1 MVLALNLGFPRI
13 GLKRELKKSLE
24 SYWKGESS
32 RDDLLKTGKELRL
45 RHWQLQKEAGIDII
59 PTNDFSY
66 YDHILDAA
74 CLFGVVPDR
83 YNWDGGQIDLD
94 TYFAMARGSQ
104 KQGRD
109 VIAMEMTKWFDTNY
123 HYIVP
128 ELKKG
133 QKFKLSSTKIFDETK
148 EAKDAGFNACPVLIG
163 PVSFL
168 MLAKK
173 AEDFTECRCTLIP
186 DLCNVYIEVCK
197 KLAAS
202 GQNWIQ
208 LDEPCLA
215 LDLEDRY
222 VQAYKD
228 AYAAISKAVPDINIY
243 VPSYFDGLRDN
254 IDLAF
259 SLPVAAIGV
268 DLVRAPDQLDASIAK
283 ARETGKHLVLGL
295 IDGRNVWKNNLSASL
310 EKLEKAKAALGPD
323 HVSVSGS
330 CSLLHTPIDLVAETK
345 LDPEVKSWMAYAK
358 QKLDE
363 ISVLAKGA
371 NLGRHAIEAQLIA
384 SDQVAESR
392 KTSRRIHNDAVQ
404 KRMAAI
410 TPDMAKRKSPFAVR
424 RTVQQAD
431 LKLPAFPTT
440 TIGSF
445 PQTNDIRTARAAFKK
460 GELDQDA
467 YTAAMKKEI
476 ETVVRYQEEADL
488 DVLVHGE
495 PERNDMVEYFGE
507 QLDGYAFSQNGWVQS
522 YGSRYVKP
530 PIIYG
535 DISRPRPM
543 TVEWSK
549 YAQSLTNRP
558 MKGMLT
564 GPITILCWS
573 FVRDDQSREK
583 TAKQLALAIR
593 DEVVDLEKAGIK
605 VIQIDEPALREG
617 LPLRRADWDAYL
629 KWSVEAFRLSASG
642 VEDSTQIHTHMC
654 YADFNDIIESIGAL
668 DADVISIE
676 TSRSQMELLAAFGD
690 YKYPNEIGPGVYDIH
705 SPRIPSVE
713 EMALLLDKAVNVL
726 SPGQIWVNPDC
737 GLKTR
742 GWAEVKPALDNMVAA
757 AKQARAKYK
766 ASNAA

>member
-13 GLKRELKKSLE
+13 GLKRELKKALE
-24 SYWKGESS
+24 SYWKGETP
-32 RDDLLKTGKELRL
+32 REELFRVGKELRL
-45 RHWQLQKEAGIDII
+45 RHWKMQQDAGISFV

-74 CLFGVVPDR
+74 CLFGCIPARYDLNDPD
-83 YNWDGGQIDLD
+83 L
-94 TYFAMARGSQ
+94 YFSMARGSQ
-104 KQGRD
+104 KDGRD

-128 ELKKG
+128 EL
-133 QKFKLSSTKIFDETK
+133 QKDQTFKLSTTKIFDETK
-148 EAKDAGFNACPVLIG
+148 EAQDAGFNCYPVLIG

-168 MLAKK
+168 MIAKK
-173 AEDFTECRCTLIP
+173 AADFDDCRCTLVKP
-186 DLCNVYIEVCK
+186 LVDVYIEICK
-197 KLAAS
+197 KLLAQ
-202 GQNWIQ
+202 GINWIQ

-222 VQAYKD
+222 KNAYKD
-228 AYAAISKAVPDINIY
+228 AYKQLKDAVPEINIF
-243 VPSYFDGLRDN
+243 VPTYFDGLRDN

-259 SLPVAAIGV
+259 SLPVTALGV
-268 DLVRAPDQLDASIAK
+268 DLVRAPDQLEPCIKKAK
-283 ARETGKHLVLGL
+283 ETGIFPVFG
-295 IDGRNVWKNNLSASL
+295 IVDGRNVWRNDLSASL
-310 EKLEKAKAALGPD
+310 AKLEKARAVLGD
-323 HVSVSGS
+323 GFGVSGS
-330 CSLLHTPIDLVAETK
+330 CSLLHTPIDLDAEK
-345 LDPEVKSWMAYAK
+345 RLDPEVKGWMAFSK
-358 QKLDE
+358 QKLEE
-363 ISVLAKGA
+363 IATLAKGA
-371 NLGRHAIEAQLIA
+371 WHGRDVIAAQLIT
-384 SDQVAESR
+384 SDQFAQSR
-392 KTSRRIHNDAVQ
+392 KTSKRIHNDVVQ

-410 TPDMAKRKSPFAVR
+410 TPDMAKRKSPFPQR
-424 RTVQQAD
+424 RAVQQAD

-460 GELDQDA
+460 GELDQGA

-476 ETVVRYQEEADL
+476 ETVVRYQEDAGL

-507 QLDGYAFSQNGWVQS
+507 QLDGYIFSSNGWVQS

-543 TVEWSK
+543 TVAWSS
-549 YAQSLTNRP
+549 YAQSLTAKP

-583 TAKQLALAIR
+583 TAKQIALAIR
-593 DEVVDLEKAGIK
+593 DEVCDLEKAGIK

-617 LPLRRADWDAYL
+617 LPLRQADWPAYL

-642 VEDSTQIHTHMC
+642 VEDATQIHTHMC
-654 YADFNDIIESIGAL
+654 YADFNDIIDSIGAL
-668 DADVISIE
+668 DADVISFE
-676 TSRSQMELLAAFGD
+676 TSRSQMELLGAFGT
-690 YKYPNEIGPGVYDIH
+690 YRYPNEIGPGVYDIH
-705 SPRIPSVE
+705 SPRVPSVG
-713 EMALLLDKAVNVL
+713 EMVALLEKAAKVL
-726 SPGQIWVNPDC
+726 PADHLWVNPDC

-742 GWAEVKPALDNMVAA
+742 GWPEVKAALSNMVEA
-757 AKQARAKYK
+757 AKEMRQRHN
-766 ASNAA
+766 ASTAA

>member
-24 SYWKGESS
+24 SYWKGEIT
-32 RDDLLKTGKELRL
+32 RDSLMQTGKELRL
-45 RHWQLQKEAGIDII
+45 RHWQMQKDAGISFV
-59 PTNDFSY
+59 PTNDFSF

-74 CLFGVVPDR
+74 CLFGCIPDR
-83 YNWDGGQIDLD
+83 YDLND
-94 TYFAMARGSQ
+94 PDLYFSMARGSQ
-104 KQGRD
+104 KNGRD

-133 QKFKLSSTKIFDETK
+133 QEFKLSTSKIFDETK
-148 EAKDAGFNACPVLIG
+148 EAQEAGFECYPVLIG
-163 PVSFL
+163 PISFL

-173 AEDFTECRCTLIP
+173 NEDFEDCRCTLVP
-186 DLCNVYIEVCK
+186 GLVAVYIEICQ
-197 KLAAS
+197 KLLAQ
-202 GQNWIQ
+202 GINWIQ

-222 VQAYKD
+222 KAAYQTAYKMIR
-228 AYAAISKAVPDINIY
+228 AAVPEMNIF

-254 IDLAF
+254 LDLAF
-259 SLPVAAIGV
+259 SLPVSAIGV
-268 DLVRAPDQLDASIAK
+268 DVVRAPGQIDSCIAK
-283 ARETGKHLVLGL
+283 AKETGKFLVLG
-295 IDGRNVWKNNLSASL
+295 IVDGRNVWRNDLSDSL
-310 EKLEKAKAALGPD
+310 AKLEKAKAILGD
-323 HVSVSGS
+323 GFGVSGS
-330 CSLLHTPIDLVAETK
+330 CSLLHTPIDLDAETK
-345 LDPEVKSWMAYAK
+345 LDSELKSWMAFSK
-358 QKLDE
+358 QKLHE
-363 ISVLAKGA
+363 IATLAKGA
-371 NLGRHAIEAQLIA
+371 WHGRDAIKADLEA
-384 SDQVAESR
+384 SDKAASSK
-392 KTSRRIHNDAVQ
+392 KTSKRIHNESVQ
-404 KRMAAI
+404 QRMAALS
-410 TPDMAKRKSPFAVR
+410 PDMAKRKSAFAHR
-424 RTVQQAD
+424 RKVQQAE

-445 PQTNDIRTARAAFKK
+445 PQTQDIRVARASFKK
-460 GELDQDA
+460 GELGEA
-467 YTAAMKKEI
+467 TYLEAMKKEI
-476 ETVVRYQEEADL
+476 QLVVKYQEEADL

-530 PIIYG
+530 PIIFG

-549 YAQSLTNRP
+549 YAQSLTQKP

-573 FVRDDQSREK
+573 FVRNDQSREK
-583 TAKQLALAIR
+583 TAKQIALAIR

-617 LPLRRADWDAYL
+617 LPLRKADWEAYL
-629 KWSVEAFRLSASG
+629 KWSVEAFRISASG

-676 TSRSQMELLAAFGD
+676 TSRSQMELLGAFGT

-713 EMALLLDKAVNVL
+713 EMVNLLEKAVKVL
-726 SPGQIWVNPDC
+726 SPDQIWVNPDC

-742 GWAEVKPALDNMVAA
+742 GWAEVKPALENMVSA
-757 AKQARAKYK
+757 AKKMRAKYK

>member
-13 GLKRELKKSLE
+13 GLKRELKKALE
-24 SYWKGESS
+24 SCWKGDISRES
-32 RDDLLKTGKELRL
+32 LLATGKELRL
-45 RHWQLQKEAGIDII
+45 RHWKLQKDAGISFV

-74 CLFGVVPDR
+74 CLFGVIPDR
-83 YNWDGGQIDLD
+83 YDQADPDL
-94 TYFAMARGSQ
+94 YFSMARGSQ
-104 KQGRD
+104 KDGRD

-128 ELKKG
+128 ELKNG
-133 QKFKLSSTKIFDETK
+133 QTFKLSTDKIFTETK
-148 EAKDAGFNACPVLIG
+148 EAQDAGFDAYPVLIG

-173 AEDFTECRCTLIP
+173 AEDFTDCRTTLVKP
-186 DLCNVYIEVCK
+186 LVDVYIEIAK
-197 KLAAS
+197 KLLAQ
-202 GQNWIQ
+202 GITWLQ

-222 VQAYKD
+222 KD
-228 AYAAISKAVPDINIY
+228 AYKAAYKQLKDAVPDIKIF
-243 VPSYFDGLRDN
+243 VPTYFDGLRDN
-254 IDLAF
+254 LDLAF
-259 SLPVAAIGV
+259 SLPVSAIGV
-268 DLVRAPDQLDASIAK
+268 DLVRAPDQLDSAIAK
-283 ARETGKHLVLGL
+283 AKETGKHLVLGVV
-295 IDGRNVWKNNLSASL
+295 DGRNVWKNDLSASL
-310 EKLEKAKAALGPD
+310 AQLEKAKAVLGD
-323 HVSVSGS
+323 AFAVSGS
-330 CSLLHTPIDLVAETK
+330 CSLLHTPIDLDSETK
-345 LDPEVKSWMAYAK
+345 LDPELKGWMAFSK
-358 QKLDE
+358 QKLSE
-363 ISVLAKGA
+363 IATLAKGVGE
-371 NLGRHAIEAQLIA
+371 GREAIKTELEA
-384 SDQVAESR
+384 SDKAASSK
-392 KTSRRIHNDAVQ
+392 KTSKRIHNEAVQ
-404 KRMAAI
+404 KRMAAL
-410 TPDMAKRKSPFAVR
+410 TPDMAQRKSPFAQR
-424 RTVQQAD
+424 RKVQQAD

-445 PQTNDIRTARAAFKK
+445 PQTGDIRTARAAFKK
-460 GELDQDA
+460 GELGETA
-467 YTAAMKKEI
+467 YIEAMKREI
-476 ETVVRYQEEADL
+476 QLVVKYQEEADL

-535 DISRPRPM
+535 DISRPKPM

-549 YAQSLTNRP
+549 YAQSLTKRP

-573 FVRDDQSREK
+573 FIRNDQSREK
-583 TAKQLALAIR
+583 TAKQIALAIR
-593 DEVVDLEKAGIK
+593 DEVADLEKAGIK

-617 LPLRRADWDAYL
+617 LPLRRADWNAYL
-629 KWSVEAFRLSASG
+629 QWSVEAFRLSAAC

-676 TSRSQMELLAAFGD
+676 TSRSQMELLAAFGT

-705 SPRIPSVE
+705 SPRIPSVQ
-713 EMALLLDKAVNVL
+713 EMVDLLEKAAKVL
-726 SPGQIWVNPDC
+726 PADLIWVNPDC

-742 GWAEVKPALDNMVAA
+742 GWPEVKAALDNMVTA
-757 AKQARAKYK
+757 AKQLRVKYK

>member
-24 SYWKGESS
+24 SYWKGEIT
-32 RDDLLKTGKELRL
+32 RDDLMATGKELRL
-45 RHWQLQKEAGIDII
+45 RHWAMQTDAGISFV

-66 YDHILDAA
+66 YDHILDTA
-74 CLFGVVPDR
+74 CLLGVIPDR
-83 YNWDGGQIDLD
+83 YDLND
-94 TYFAMARGSQ
+94 PDLYFSMARGSQ

-133 QKFKLSSTKIFDETK
+133 QTFKLSTDKIFDETK
-148 EAKDAGFNACPVLIG
+148 EALEAGFNPHPVLIG
-163 PVSFL
+163 PISFL

-173 AEDFTECRCTLIP
+173 TEDFTDCRCTLVPGIIAA
-186 DLCNVYIEVCK
+186 YIEICQ
-197 KLAAS
+197 KLLAM
-202 GQNWIQ
+202 GVEWIQ
-208 LDEPCLA
+208 LDEPCLV

-222 VQAYKD
+222 KD
-228 AYAAISKAVPDINIY
+228 AYRTAYKMIKAAVPGMNIHLAT
-243 VPSYFDGLRDN
+243 YFDGLRDN
-254 IDLAF
+254 IDLTF
-259 SLPVAAIGV
+259 SLPVVSIGV
-268 DLVRAPDQLDASIAK
+268 DLVRAPGQLDACIAK
-283 ARETGKHLVLGL
+283 AKETGKCLTLG
-295 IDGRNVWKNNLSASL
+295 IVDGRNVWKNDLSASL
-310 EKLEKAKAALGPD
+310 EKIERAQKILGD
-323 HVSVSGS
+323 AVCVSAS
-330 CSLLHTPIDLVAETK
+330 CSLLHTPIDLDAETK
-345 LDPEVKSWMAYAK
+345 LDPEIKNWMAYSK
-358 QKLDE
+358 QKLSE
-363 ISVLAKGA
+363 IVTLAKGA
-371 NLGRHAIEAQLIA
+371 TEGRKAIQKELEE
-384 SDQVAESR
+384 SDKAAASR
-392 KTSRRIHNDAVQ
+392 KTSKRIHNDAVQ
-404 KRMAAI
+404 KRMASI
-410 TPDMAKRKSPFAVR
+410 TPAMANRKNPFSVR
-424 RTVQQAD
+424 RKVQQAD

-445 PQTNDIRTARAAFKK
+445 PQTLDIRNARAAFKK
-460 GELDQDA
+460 GELDGAA
-467 YTAAMKKEI
+467 YHEAMKKEI
-476 ETVVRYQEEADL
+476 EYVVRYQEDADI

-507 QLDGYAFSQNGWVQS
+507 QLDGYIFSQNGWVQS

-535 DISRPRPM
+535 DISRPKPM

-549 YAQSLTNRP
+549 YAQSLTKRP

-583 TAKQLALAIR
+583 TAKQIALAIR

-617 LPLRRADWDAYL
+617 LPLRDADRDAYL

-654 YADFNDIIESIGAL
+654 YADFNDVIESIGAL

-676 TSRSQMELLAAFGD
+676 TSRSQMELLGAFGT
-690 YKYPNEIGPGVYDIH
+690 YQYPNEIGPGVYDIH
-705 SPRIPSVE
+705 SPRIPSTD
-713 EMALLLDKAVNVL
+713 EMVSLLEKATKVL
-726 SPGQIWVNPDC
+726 PADQIWVNPDC

-742 GWAEVKPALDNMVAA
+742 GWPETKAALENMVKA
-757 AKQARAKYK
+757 AKAMRAKHK
-766 ASNAA
+766 ATTAA

>member
-13 GLKRELKKSLE
+13 GLKRELKKALE
-24 SYWKGESS
+24 SYWKGEIP
-32 RDDLLKTGKELRL
+32 REDLFRVGKELRL
-45 RHWQLQKEAGIDII
+45 RHWTMQKDAGISFV

-74 CLFGVVPDR
+74 CLFGCIPARYDLNDPD
-83 YNWDGGQIDLD
+83 L
-94 TYFAMARGSQ
+94 YFSMARGSQ
-104 KQGRD
+104 KDGRD

-128 ELKKG
+128 ELQKG
-133 QKFKLSSTKIFDETK
+133 QTFKLSTTKIFDETK
-148 EAKDAGFNACPVLIG
+148 EAQDAGFNCYPVLIG

-173 AEDFTECRCTLIP
+173 AADFDDCRCTLVKP
-186 DLCNVYIEVCK
+186 LVDVYIEICK
-197 KLAAS
+197 KLLAQ
-202 GQNWIQ
+202 GINWIQ

-222 VQAYKD
+222 KD
-228 AYAAISKAVPDINIY
+228 AYKAAYKQLKDAVPDINIF
-243 VPSYFDGLRDN
+243 VPTYFDGLRDN

-259 SLPVAAIGV
+259 SLPVKALGV
-268 DLVRAPDQLDASIAK
+268 DLVRAPDQLEPCIKKAK
-283 ARETGKHLVLGL
+283 ETGVFPVFG
-295 IDGRNVWKNNLSASL
+295 IVDGRNVWRNDLSASL
-310 EKLEKAKAALGPD
+310 AKLEKAKAVLGD
-323 HVSVSGS
+323 GFGVSGS
-330 CSLLHTPIDLVAETK
+330 CSLLHTPIDLDAENR
-345 LDPEVKSWMAYAK
+345 LDPEVKGWMAFSK
-358 QKLDE
+358 QKLEE
-363 ISVLAKGA
+363 IATLAKGA
-371 NLGRHAIEAQLIA
+371 WHGREVIAAQLIA
-384 SDQVAESR
+384 SDQFADSR
-392 KTSRRIHNDAVQ
+392 KTSKRIHNDAVQ

-410 TPDMAKRKSPFAVR
+410 TPDMAKRKSPFAQR
-424 RTVQQAD
+424 RAVQQAD

-460 GELDQDA
+460 GGLDQGA

-476 ETVVRYQEEADL
+476 ETVVRYQEDVGL

-507 QLDGYAFSQNGWVQS
+507 QLDGYIFSSNGWVQS

-543 TVEWSK
+543 TVAWSQ
-549 YAQSLTNRP
+549 YAQSLTSKP

-583 TAKQLALAIR
+583 TAKQIALAIR
-593 DEVVDLEKAGIK
+593 DEVCDLEKAGIK

-617 LPLRRADWDAYL
+617 LPLRQADWPAYL
-629 KWSVEAFRLSASG
+629 QWSVEAFRLSASG
-642 VEDSTQIHTHMC
+642 VEDATQIHTHMC
-654 YADFNDIIESIGAL
+654 YADFNDIIDSIGAL

-676 TSRSQMELLAAFGD
+676 TSRSQMELLGAFGT

-705 SPRIPSVE
+705 SPRVPSVE
-713 EMALLLDKAVNVL
+713 EMVVLLEKAAKVL
-726 SPGQIWVNPDC
+726 PADHLWVNPDC

-742 GWAEVKPALDNMVAA
+742 GWPEVKAALSNMVAA
-757 AKQARAKYK
+757 AKEMRQRHK
-766 ASNAA
+766 ASSAA

>member
-32 RDDLLKTGKELRL
+32 RDELLKTGKELRA

-133 QKFKLSSTKIFDETK
+133 QKFKLSSSKIFDETK
-148 EAKDAGFNACPVLIG
+148 EAKDAGFAPCPVLIG

-173 AEDFTECRCTLIP
+173 AEDFTDCRTTLIP
-186 DLCNVYIEVCK
+186 ALCEIYIEICK

-202 GQNWIQ
+202 GQSWIQ

-215 LDLEDRY
+215 LDLESRY

-228 AYAAISKAVPDINIY
+228 AYAAISKAVPEINIY

-268 DLVRAPDQLDASIAK
+268 DLVRAPDQLENSITKAK
-283 ARETGKHLVLGL
+283 ETEKHLVLGL

-310 EKLEKAKAALGPD
+310 EKLEKVKVALGPD
-323 HVSVSGS
+323 RVSVSGS
-330 CSLLHTPIDLVAETK
+330 CSLLHTPIDLAAETK

-363 ISVLAKGA
+363 ISILAKGV
-371 NLGRHAIEAQLIA
+371 NIGRHAIEAQLIA
-384 SDQVAESR
+384 SDQVVESR
-392 KTSRRIHNDAVQ
+392 KTSKRIHNEAVQ
-404 KRMAAI
+404 KRMAGI
-410 TPDMAKRKSPFAVR
+410 TPEQSKRKSPFATR
-424 RTVQQAD
+424 RPVQQAD

-460 GELDQDA
+460 GELDQAA

-476 ETVVRYQEEADL
+476 ETVVRYQEQADL

-549 YAQSLTNRP
+549 YAQSLTPRP

-583 TAKQLALAIR
+583 TAKQIALAIR
-593 DEVVDLEKAGIK
+593 DEVVDLEKVGIK

-617 LPLRRADWDAYL
+617 LPLHRADWDAYL
-629 KWSVEAFRLSASG
+629 TWSVEAFRLSASG

-676 TSRSQMELLAAFGD
+676 TSRSQMELLGAFGD

-713 EMALLLDKAVNVL
+713 EMVTLLDKAVNVL
-726 SPGQIWVNPDC
+726 SPDQIWVNPDC

>member
-24 SYWKGESS
+24 SYWKGDIT
-32 RDDLLKTGKELRL
+32 RDALLATGKELRA
-45 RHWQLQKEAGIDII
+45 RHWKMQKDAGINFI
-59 PTNDFSY
+59 PVNDFSF
-66 YDHILDAA
+66 YDHMLDTA
-74 CLFGVVPDR
+74 CLFGAVPDR
-83 YNWDGGQIDLD
+83 YQWDGGNVDLD
-94 TYFAMARGSQ
+94 TYFAMARGTQ
-104 KQGRD
+104 KGEQD

-133 QKFKLSSTKIFDETK
+133 QTFKLSSSKIFDEAA
-148 EAKDAGFNACPVLIG
+148 EAMEIGVDPVPVLIG
-163 PVSFL
+163 PISFL

-173 AEDFTECRCTLIP
+173 NEDFTDCRCTLVES
-186 DLCNVYIEVCK
+186 LAQCYIEVCK
-197 KLAAS
+197 KLLAMKID
-202 GQNWIQ
+202 WIQ

-222 VQAYKD
+222 KD
-228 AYAAISKAVPDINIY
+228 AYKLAYKLIHDAVPDMHIFMP
-243 VPSYFDGLRDN
+243 VYFEGLRDN
-254 IDLAF
+254 LDLAF
-259 SLPVAAIGV
+259 SLPVSAIHI
-268 DLVRAPDQLDASIAK
+268 DLVRAPGQLDACLAK
-283 ARETGKHLVLGL
+283 AKETNKHLVLGL
-295 IDGRNVWKNNLSASL
+295 VDGRNIWKNDLSDSYAKLDKARNVLADNMLSVSAS
-310 EKLEKAKAALGPD
+310 
-323 HVSVSGS
+323 
-330 CSLLHTPIDLVAETK
+330 CSMLHSPIDLDAETK

-358 QKLDE
+358 QKLE
-363 ISVLAKGA
+363 EVAILAKGI
-371 NLGRHAIEAQLIA
+371 NEGRHAIIAQLAA
-384 SDQVAESR
+384 SDLIVEAR
-392 KTSRRIHNDAVQ
+392 KTSRLIHNPDVQ
-404 KRMAAI
+404 KRMGAI
-410 TPDMAKRKSPFAVR
+410 TPDMLNRKSVFAAR
-424 RTVQQAD
+424 RKLQQAD

-445 PQTNDIRTARAAFKK
+445 PQTQDIRNARAAFKK
-460 GELDQDA
+460 KELDAAA
-467 YTAAMKKEI
+467 YDKAMKDEI
-476 ETVVRYQEEADL
+476 ASVVKYQEETGI

-543 TVEWSK
+543 TVGWSK
-549 YAQSLTNRP
+549 YAQSLTKLP

-573 FVRDDQSREK
+573 FVRNDQPREK
-583 TAKQLALAIR
+583 TAMQLGLAIR
-593 DEVVDLEKAGIK
+593 DEVADLEKAGIK

-617 LPLRRADWDAYL
+617 LPLRESDWAAYL
-629 KWSVEAFRLSASG
+629 KWSVDAFRLSAAC
-642 VEDSTQIHTHMC
+642 VADTTQIHTHMC

-676 TSRSQMELLAAFGD
+676 TSRSQMELLGAFGT

-705 SPRIPSVE
+705 SPRIPSTE
-713 EMALLLDKAVNVL
+713 EMVNLLEKAAKVL
-726 SPGQIWVNPDC
+726 PAEHIWVNPDC

-742 GWAEVKPALDNMVAA
+742 SWAEVKPALTNMVEA
-757 AKQARAKYK
+757 AKIMRAKI
-766 ASNAA
+766 NV

>member
-24 SYWKGESS
+24 SYWKGDIS
-32 RDDLLKTGKELRL
+32 REELFKTGKELRL
-45 RHWQLQKEAGIDII
+45 RHWQMQKDAGISFI

-74 CLFGVVPDR
+74 CLFGCIPER
-83 YNWDGGQIDLD
+83 YDLD
-94 TYFAMARGSQ
+94 DPDLYFSMARGSQ
-104 KQGRD
+104 KNGRD

-128 ELKKG
+128 ELKNG
-133 QKFKLSSTKIFDETK
+133 QTFKLSTDKIFTETK
-148 EAKDAGFNACPVLIG
+148 EAQEAGFKPYPVLIG

-173 AEDFTECRCTLIP
+173 AEDFTDCRCTLVSP
-186 DLCNVYIEVCK
+186 LVNVYIEICQ
-197 KLAAS
+197 KLLAQ
-202 GQNWIQ
+202 GIDWIQ

-222 VQAYKD
+222 KD
-228 AYAAISKAVPDINIY
+228 AYKAAYKQLKDAVPNINIFM
-243 VPSYFDGLRDN
+243 PTYFDGLRDN

-259 SLPVAAIGV
+259 SLPVQALGV
-268 DLVRAPDQLDASIAK
+268 DLVRAPDQLDACIKKAK
-283 ARETGKHLVLGL
+283 ETGIFPVFGVV
-295 IDGRNVWKNNLSASL
+295 DGRNVWKNDLSDSL
-310 EKLEKAKAALGPD
+310 TKLEKAKAILGNGFG
-323 HVSVSGS
+323 VSGS
-330 CSLLHTPIDLVAETK
+330 CSLLHTPIDLDAETK
-345 LDPEVKSWMAYAK
+345 LDPELKTWMAFSK
-358 QKLDE
+358 QKLSE
-363 ISVLAKGA
+363 IATLAKGA
-371 NLGRHAIEAQLIA
+371 WHGRETIKDELEESDKAA
-384 SDQVAESR
+384 SSK
-392 KTSRRIHNDAVQ
+392 KTSKRIHNDAVQ
-404 KRMAAI
+404 KRMASL
-410 TPDMAKRKSPFAVR
+410 TPDMAKRKSPFSQR
-424 RTVQQAD
+424 RKVQQAD

-445 PQTNDIRTARAAFKK
+445 PQTPDIRNARAAFKK
-460 GELDQDA
+460 GELSPAA
-467 YTAAMKKEI
+467 YDEAMKKEI
-476 ETVVRYQEEADL
+476 QLVVKYQEDADI

-535 DISRPRPM
+535 DISRPKPM

-549 YAQSLTNRP
+549 YAQSLTKRP

-573 FVRDDQSREK
+573 FVRNDQSREK
-583 TAKQLALAIR
+583 TAKQIALAIR
-593 DEVVDLEKAGIK
+593 DEVADLEKAGIK

-617 LPLRRADWDAYL
+617 LPLRDADREAYL
-629 KWSVEAFRLSASG
+629 KWSVEAFRLSAAC

-654 YADFNDIIESIGAL
+654 YADFNDIIDSIGAL

-676 TSRSQMELLAAFGD
+676 TSRSQMELLGAFGT

-705 SPRIPSVE
+705 SPRIPSVQ
-713 EMALLLDKAVNVL
+713 EMVDLIEKAAKVL
-726 SPGQIWVNPDC
+726 PSDLIWVNPDC

-742 GWAEVKPALDNMVAA
+742 GWGEVKPALANMVEA
-757 AKQARAKYK
+757 AKQLRKKYK
-766 ASNAA
+766 ATSAA